1 MPFEACFDLLEGSA
15 KLVEHGADPHLF
27 WRRCGRWRTHGLR
40 RLAGSLRLAL
50 RGSLHLGW
58 RRFLDRPLFLRGYVS
73 LRLLLLR
80 DRRRLG
86 VSLSR
91 RGRRRG
97 ESDKTDQAG
106 KIFQQN
112 FSRMT
117 RGVAKHSGQTKRMAK
132 SQRIMSCF
140 SD

>member
-1 MPFEACFDLLEGSA
+1 
-15 KLVEHGADPHLF
+15 
-27 WRRCGRWRTHGLR
+27 
-40 RLAGSLRLAL
+40 LAGGLRLAL
-50 RGSLHLGW
+50 RGSLRLGQ

-73 LRLLLLR
+73 LRLPLLL

-97 ESDKTDQAG
+97 EGDKTDQAG
-106 KIFQQN
+106 KIFQQD
-112 FSRMT
+112 FSRMM
-117 RGVAKHSGQTKRMAK
+117 RGTAKQSGQTKSMAK
-132 SQRIMSCF
+132 SQRIKSCS